1 MSSNRGLGNEVVANQ
16 LADAV
21 HRYGLRAPALITLE
35 AGRPLSFLFGQFLWI
50 IQPVLGLFFTRD
62 SINELAILFE
72 DPASME
78 LLIDKLEDSNELEQ
92 REAQ

>member
-1 MSSNRGLGNEVVANQ
+1 MPSSRGLGNEVVANQ

-21 HRYGLRAPALITLE
+21 HRHGLQMPALIALE

-50 IQPVLGLFFTRD
+50 TQPVLGLFFTRD

-72 DPASME
+72 DPASIE
-78 LLIDKLEDSNELEQ
+78 LLIEKLEDAGRNQ
-92 REAQ
+92 R